1 VCVRKNTIAKQLLS
15 SDEMIKAIDWNMVL
29 LFGGGNGG
37 LVLSLG
43 IESSSSIVPWIDTC
57 VMRTSLT
64 LRIYYTLSLSL
75 S

>member
-1 VCVRKNTIAKQLLS
+1 MCVRKNTIAKQLLS
-15 SDEMIKAIDWNMVL
+15 SDEMTKAIDWNMVL

-43 IESSSSIVPWIDTC
+43 IESSSIVPWIDTC

>member
-15 SDEMIKAIDWNMVL
+15 SDEMTKAIDWNMVL

-43 IESSSSIVPWIDTC
+43 IESSSIFPWIDTC

-75 S
+75 Y